1 MARALLTAPEVLI
14 LDDCTSALDA
24 NTERKIQETLA
35 EVLVGRTAIMVS
47 QRVSMAMRCHKI
59 AVIENGTVTEYGT
72 HHELLEKNGFYAKLF
87 HQQTE

>member
-1 MARALLTAPEVLI
+1 MLTDPELLI

-24 NTERKIQETLA
+24 NTEQKIQETLA
-35 EVLVGRTAIMVS
+35 KILIGKTAIMVS

-59 AVIENGTVTEYGT
+59 AMLEDGVISEYGT
-72 HHELLEKNGFYAKLF
+72 HQELLAKDGFYAKLF

>member
-1 MARALLTAPEVLI
+1 I

-24 NTERKIQETLA
+24 NTEQKIQETLA
-35 EVLVGRTAIMVS
+35 KILIGKTAIMVS

-59 AVIENGTVTEYGT
+59 AVLDGGVISEYGS
-72 HHELLEKNGFYAKLF
+72 HQELLDKNGFYAKLF

>member
-1 MARALLTAPEVLI
+1 M
-14 LDDCTSALDA
+14 
-24 NTERKIQETLA
+24 
-35 EVLVGRTAIMVS
+35 LVGRTAIMVS